1 MNFRKIVPSGKAME
15 RGSRPAMP
23 VTLAV
28 LLLAGL
34 GCANITERRENRYL
48 QSRVKTRID
57 EGWKVIVGSD
67 PSGAQNTS
75 FSDAG
80 WTTTNVPHDMS
91 AALVGTSSTVTDPGN
106 KGWYRKHFTL
116 PASASGKQVIVQFD
130 GVYHDSKVYINGTQV
145 ASQEYGYVSFKA
157 DITKYLNS
165 TGDNVLAVFVDNKT
179 VQTSRWYSGSGIFR
193 HVWLITTDRVH
204 VKNWGTAITTPGATT
219 SKSTVKINTEVTNE
233 TSASASRTLVTV
245 ICDSTGK
252 RIDSVSTPITV
263 AASTTTKFSQSIDI
277 SNPNLWSPSTPYV
290 YNAYTE
296 ILNGTTL
303 ADDYVTPF
311 GIRNITYNTSGFFI
325 NGVNTKMKGIC
336 MHHTMVPGGAV
347 APEQFWV
354 RVIKELQ
361 ASGTNSIRT
370 SHAPMAPEFYDLC
383 DKMGMLVMDEWCD
396 KWKDWWAGSQYQDYD
411 KVWKDDLTLF
421 LERDRNHP
429 SIYIWSYGNEVATSA
444 SGGAMPQYEYDMSGT
459 IVPFAKTIDTSRPY
473 THAVANGFSGDWAG
487 YAKLQNYE
495 DIVGVNYNDGGYGDI
510 IAKNSKILLIGTE
523 QYPYGT
529 TWNNCKNR
537 SQVFGEHIW
546 TGMDY
551 LGEVAP
557 LGEESGFLDPCAF
570 RKTWFYYRKAIIGS
584 DPVVKLG
591 VGSPTSSGAWAPPI
605 LSESW
610 NESGSK
616 NVVAYSNCQSVS
628 LYLNGSLVGT
638 KTYSAGTPST
648 SQWTVNWASGTLK
661 VVGSNNG
668 SQVAVDSLITTGA
681 ASKIVLKTDRTTI
694 YADGDDLANIEAYVV
709 DAAGN
714 HIWSATNTL
723 SYTIAGNGRGY
734 GIGTGDLSKA
744 ASIVATSRAAYEGRA
759 YLPVQSTTTP
769 GTITVNVTSN
779 GLTAGSVVLTTVAQP
794 TAGTTGVLE
803 RKTSGAGDIS
813 FTLKSGVHSVAM
825 DYRLENAAPVR
836 ISVLRPDGRVVA
848 DFDEGVQSSG
858 SHSWSWNAISGEHA
872 YFIRLRADQKS
883 VTKMVVI
890 P

>member
-1 MNFRKIVPSGKAME
+1 MNPRIL
-15 RGSRPAMP
+15 PA
-23 VTLAV
+23 LAV
-28 LLLAGL
+28 LALAGL
-34 GCANITERRENRYL
+34 ASANITERRENQYL

-57 EGWKVIVGSD
+57 EGWKLLVGSN
-67 PSGAQNTS
+67 PTGAQNTN
-75 FSDAG
+75 FDDAA

-91 AALVGTSSTVTDPGN
+91 AVLMGVNNNGIDPGQ
-106 KGWYRKHFTL
+106 KGWYRKHFTV
-116 PASASGKQVIVQFD
+116 PAGSSGKQVIIQFD
-130 GVYHDSKVYINGTQV
+130 GVYHDAVVYINGTQV
-145 ASQEYGYVSFKA
+145 ASQLYGYVSFKA
-157 DITKYLNS
+157 DITKYLNA
-165 TGDNVLAVFVDNKT
+165 TGDNVLAVWVDNKT

-193 HVWLITTDRVH
+193 HVWMITTDPVH
-204 VKNWGTAITTPGATT
+204 VKNWGTAITTPDAAA

-233 TSASASRTLVTV
+233 TSASVSRTLVTV
-245 ICDSTGK
+245 LCDSTGK
-252 RIDSVSTPITV
+252 RIDSISTPITV
-263 AASTTTKFSQSIDI
+263 AAGATTKFAQSIDVT
-277 SNPNLWSPSTPYV
+277 SPNLWAPNNPYL
-290 YNAYTE
+290 YNAYTK
-296 ILNGTTL
+296 ILNGTAL
-303 ADDYVTPF
+303 VDDYVTSF

-325 NGVNTKMKGIC
+325 NGVFTKMKGVC
-336 MHHTMVPGGAV
+336 VHHTMVPGGAV
-347 APEQFWV
+347 APEQYWA

-396 KWKDWWAGSQYQDYD
+396 KWKDWWAGSSYQDYD
-411 KVWKDDLTLF
+411 KVWKADLTLF

-444 SGGAMPQYEYDMSGT
+444 TGGAMPQYEYDMSGT
-459 IVPFAKTIDTSRPY
+459 IVPFAKTIESSRPY

-495 DIVGVNYNDGGYGDI
+495 DIVGVNYNDGGYGNI
-510 IAKNSKILLIGTE
+510 IAQNANVLLIGTE
-523 QYPYGT
+523 QYPYGNSY
-529 TWNNCKNR
+529 NNCKNR
-537 SQVFGEHIW
+537 NQVFGEHIW

-570 RKTWFYYRKAIIGS
+570 RKTWFAERKSIVS
-584 DPVVKLG
+584 TDPVVKLG
-591 VGSPTSSGAWAPPI
+591 TGSTAGGGAWTPPI

-616 NVVAYSNCQSVS
+616 NVVAYSNCASVS
-628 LYLNGSLVGT
+628 LYLNGTLVGT
-638 KTYSAGTPST
+638 KTYTAGNPST

-668 SQVAVDSLITTGA
+668 TQVAVDSLITTGA
-681 ASKIVLKTDRTTI
+681 AAKIVLKTDRTTI
-694 YADGDDLANIEAYVV
+694 YADGDDLSNIEAYVT

-723 SYTIAGNGRGY
+723 SYTIAGAGRGF

-769 GTITVNVTSN
+769 GSITVTVSSN
-779 GLTAGSVVLTTVAQP
+779 GLTAGTLTLTTVPQP
-794 TAGTTGVLE
+794 AVGTPTSVSSRSVAPGTSISFAHKTGAHAMEMGYQLDKAGT
-803 RKTSGAGDIS
+803 
-813 FTLKSGVHSVAM
+813 
-825 DYRLENAAPVR
+825 VR
-836 ISVLRPDGRVVA
+836 ISVLTPTGQEVA
-848 DFDEGVQSSG
+848 AFDQGVQGSG
-858 SHSWSWNAISGEHA
+858 FHTWSWSAVPAQHA
-872 YFIRLRADQKS
+872 YLIRLQAEGSSTTRFVA
-883 VTKMVVI
+883 I